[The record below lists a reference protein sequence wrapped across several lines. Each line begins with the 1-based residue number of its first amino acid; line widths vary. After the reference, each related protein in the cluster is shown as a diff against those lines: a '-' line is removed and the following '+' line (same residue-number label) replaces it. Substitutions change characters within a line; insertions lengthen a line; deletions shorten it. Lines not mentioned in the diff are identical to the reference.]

1 MLLETLRR
9 EICEAARHLE
19 RHAMPSAPIS
29 ISGINRASGFIAIT
43 PVIFPATERVPSH
56 ISLLDLNGG
65 VIEGDLPPS
74 PDAPTHLALY
84 NSFKN
89 IGGITHAH
97 TRYATMFAQAGRPIP
112 CFGTT
117 HADHFHGEIP
127 VTRAMRKPELETNVE
142 YSTGLIIL
150 ERFSRINPAE
160 MPAALVM
167 YHGPVTWGPT
177 ATAAVANSIALEDVA
192 RLAFGTLQL
201 NPAQTPLPAILQDRH
216 YSRAQGSSRP

>member
-1 MLLETLRR
+1 
-9 EICEAARHLE
+9 
-19 RHAMPSAPIS
+19 MPGTPIS

-43 PVIFPATERVPSH
+43 PADIPTSELDPAH
-56 ISLLDLNGG
+56 ITLLDLSGG
-65 VIEGDLPPS
+65 VIEGALPPS

-84 NSFKN
+84 HSFKTV
-89 IGGITHAH
+89 GGISHAH

-117 HADHFHGEIP
+117 HADKFHGDIP
-127 VTRAMRKPELETNVE
+127 VTRAMRKPELEANVE

-150 ERFSRINPAE
+150 ERFSRLNPIE

-177 ATAAVANSIALEDVA
+177 ATAAVANSIALENIA

-216 YSRAQGSSRP
+216 FIRAQGPSRP